1 MVEYPIRG
9 IVFEGEVVRQKT
21 PKTIVVKRNI
31 VTYIKKYERNLLKTK
46 KYAVHLPE
54 NMTVKV
60 GDKVLVG
67 ETRKISKTKNLVV
80 IDANKR

>member
-1 MVEYPIRG
+1 MSEYPVRG

-54 NMTVKV
+54 DVKVNV

-67 ETRKISKTKNLVV
+67 ETRKISKTKNFVV
-80 IDANKR
+80 INANKR